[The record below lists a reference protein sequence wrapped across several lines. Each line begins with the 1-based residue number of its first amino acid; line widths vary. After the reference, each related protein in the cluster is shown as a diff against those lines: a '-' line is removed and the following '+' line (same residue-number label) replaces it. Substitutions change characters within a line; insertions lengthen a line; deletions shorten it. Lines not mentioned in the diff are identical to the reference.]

1 MRQQTFEV
9 WILAWSNSNAAQ
21 WSKTWNKTCPQPDI
35 FTVLLCSTWS
45 TLVLVII
52 QYLSHTDL
60 LSHRFDPP
68 VLGLSGRRVGRSC
81 HLHLTGV
88 SRETVGAAVE
98 TRQKVLQRYRKTPRR
113 YQWSAPSSIL
123 LSFQKYFMFPLQI
136 KSASNYCKHSSIVSL
151 SLYWKKCRS
160 SSGFKTQRD
169 ESVGCHT
176 FIQQTACLFLDYLDW
191 LVDRDESHLKIHDL
205 NTLKRN
211 WKQKT
216 YSARC
221 TWSHSAGESSIRLH
235 VVFILHYIV

>member
-35 FTVLLCSTWS
+35 FTVSLCSTWS

-68 VLGLSGRRVGRSC
+68 VLGLSGRRVGRSR

-98 TRQKVLQRYRKTPRR
+98 TRQKVLQRHRKTPRR

-123 LSFQKYFMFPLQI
+123 LSFQKYCMFLLQI
-136 KSASNYCKHSSIVSL
+136 KSP
-151 SLYWKKCRS
+151 
-160 SSGFKTQRD
+160 FKLL
-169 ESVGCHT
+169 
-176 FIQQTACLFLDYLDW
+176 QT
-191 LVDRDESHLKIHDL
+191 
-205 NTLKRN
+205 
-211 WKQKT
+211 
-216 YSARC
+216 
-221 TWSHSAGESSIRLH
+221 
-235 VVFILHYIV
+235 